1 VTPVTLVVAFLA
13 TAAELFAFAQIV
25 ATQHMRAVRGPRP
38 PSRGIAMTVLKRLFA
53 VVAAVSMSGAVLS
66 LAIV

>member
-1 VTPVTLVVAFLA
+1 
-13 TAAELFAFAQIV
+13 
-25 ATQHMRAVRGPRP
+25 
-38 PSRGIAMTVLKRLFA
+38 MTVLKRLFA